1 MSPTPTPSGG
11 TTVSICAV
19 ADAELDQA
27 HPDSNPG
34 DGAELKV
41 GFGQGQNEPFANRVL
56 LGFDIS
62 FVPQGAA
69 IQSAYLEM
77 RMIAAG
83 GLNPVEIGVYT
94 VEQPWHELI
103 VDWNTQPAV
112 EANPAA
118 QLNINSATP
127 SVRGWSLRN
136 LVQRWVEG
144 SLENNGILLRGPEG
158 GGDWD
163 RAFDSRHYTTFCP
176 RLVITFAPGEVI
188 PTPTPT
194 PTPTRTPTPQ
204 PACGQP
210 DFGGNTFSSAT
221 AISSG
226 QPVEE
231 FICPSGDVDWF
242 KLPIEGSQEVSVY
255 LYDLPQAP
263 DADLDVFLV
272 NPSGGVEAS
281 SEVYGAHRGG
291 YINHTAHVT
300 GDWRVMVKGKGVA
313 DWSPTKTYGLRVDV
327 KFNCDFPD
335 EAGDTFQAATAILPS
350 LPAANTIR
358 KHTGYICAQK
368 DVDYYKISVPSGQ
381 TVTIETKLTDLPAD
395 YDLFVYKPNGDL
407 HTLSINRGTVDERT
421 YPFTTYYPGD
431 WRVAVKPHDGAYNN
445 RPYTFEVILTGDA
458 DLTVEAM
465 EVTQGIQDLSNSVLL
480 AAGKTAVARVYVH
493 PGAAVTSTSGVEV
506 ELHGWYYSFGWKP
519 FPDSPLELGPR
530 EVTDAKLENTKRLI
544 TTKSFNFFLP
554 KSWTTAGNITL
565 KATVNPRHTIP
576 ESNYNNNDLT
586 DTITIR
592 NNAALNVGLVPVK
605 TKGLVPTLKGSTD
618 LAQMMKWLRASYPV
632 GQINIWHIVGTYE
645 MDHDLTED
653 SDEGCGP
660 GWVDLLADLE
670 DRYDGWTNRPPNAL
684 VYGLIDL
691 AVPANAGGCGSS
703 DRRSAA
709 SYLDPGGG
717 SIIAHEIGHIHFRK
731 HAPSDR
737 DFSGAVSNVS
747 CSDPG
752 TYSEDSGYPQYT
764 SPTGTPYNRSSIGEV
779 GFNIF
784 NKKTYDPEFRYDF
797 MSYCRP
803 RWISPYT
810 WERIAISIPTAPKAA
825 PVAQDNPQ
833 VSCRAP

>member
-1 MSPTPTPSGG
+1 MRRARS
-11 TTVSICAV
+11 
-19 ADAELDQA
+19 
-27 HPDSNPG
+27 SNP
-34 DGAELKV
+34 DTDSHSD
-41 GFGQGQNEPFANRVL
+41 P
-56 LGFDIS
+56 D
-62 FVPQGAA
+62 P
-69 IQSAYLEM
+69 
-77 RMIAAG
+77 
-83 GLNPVEIGVYT
+83 
-94 VEQPWHELI
+94 
-103 VDWNTQPAV
+103 D
-112 EANPAA
+112 
-118 QLNINSATP
+118 
-127 SVRGWSLRN
+127 
-136 LVQRWVEG
+136 
-144 SLENNGILLRGPEG
+144 PE
-158 GGDWD
+158 
-163 RAFDSRHYTTFCP
+163 
-176 RLVITFAPGEVI
+176 
-188 PTPTPT
+188 
-194 PTPTRTPTPQ
+194 
-204 PACGQP
+204 PACGRP

-381 TVTIETKLTDLPAD
+381 TVTIETNSPTCPPTTICSYTNPTATSTPSRSTAAPSTKER
-395 YDLFVYKPNGDL
+395 
-407 HTLSINRGTVDERT
+407 TLSRRTIRAIGGWRSNR
-421 YPFTTYYPGD
+421 TTAPTTTGLTRSKSSSRVTPISQSRR
-431 WRVAVKPHDGAYNN
+431 WRSPRAFRISEQRPSGGRKNGGCARLRSPRGRGHLYLGRGGRAPRLVLQFRVETISGFAARAGAEGSD
-445 RPYTFEVILTGDA
+445 RRETREH
-458 DLTVEAM
+458 
-465 EVTQGIQDLSNSVLL
+465 
-480 AAGKTAVARVYVH
+480 KTTH
-493 PGAAVTSTSGVEV
+493 HHQ
-506 ELHGWYYSFGWKP
+506 EL
-519 FPDSPLELGPR
+519 
-530 EVTDAKLENTKRLI
+530 
-544 TTKSFNFFLP
+544 NFFLP

-605 TKGLVPTLKGSTD
+605 TKGLVPTLRGSTD

-717 SIIAHEIGHIHFRK
+717 SIIAHEIGHIYFRNTRP
-731 HAPSDR
+731 AI
-737 DFSGAVSNVS
+737 A
-747 CSDPG
+747 
-752 TYSEDSGYPQYT
+752 T
-764 SPTGTPYNRSSIGEV
+764 SV
-779 GFNIF
+779 G
-784 NKKTYDPEFRYDF
+784 R
-797 MSYCRP
+797 
-803 RWISPYT
+803 
-810 WERIAISIPTAPKAA
+810 
-825 PVAQDNPQ
+825 
-833 VSCRAP
+833 